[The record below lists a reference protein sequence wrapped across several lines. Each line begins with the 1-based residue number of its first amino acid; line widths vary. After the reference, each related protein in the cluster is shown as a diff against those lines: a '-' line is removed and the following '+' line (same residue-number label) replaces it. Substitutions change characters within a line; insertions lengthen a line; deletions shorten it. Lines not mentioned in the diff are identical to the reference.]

1 MLNGGKTHTAQV
13 QAPRGAP
20 KRLRLR
26 SASSPRWAPSGRVF
40 SQAMRSV
47 LAGLAA
53 GCCGFVLLAA
63 GMQTDWELKISAT
76 AGRLYWSFEQCQCQ
90 AKTRRPTEHAA
101 RHYMGVHHWACI
113 TCKRAQSQACRAIAK
128 NRQQHWHQHHLVWVA
143 IAASSLLLLTY
154 VVIAQSSRGRP
165 EEEPIGGRSPHRLN
179 GCGPGTPV
187 WRSSS
192 KRLYDSPSSPLSPE
206 AYMSAEAVE
215 LQPRQPSEELA
226 GHLANARRKS
236 GEYEEV
242 EDDVDDSIMGRSRRI
257 SKSIFGLPGPLARAR
272 ELRV

>member
-1 MLNGGKTHTAQV
+1 
-13 QAPRGAP
+13 
-20 KRLRLR
+20 
-26 SASSPRWAPSGRVF
+26 
-40 SQAMRSV
+40 MRSE

-63 GMQTDWELKISAT
+63 GTQTDWELKISAT

-143 IAASSLLLLTY
+143 IASMGLLLLTF

-165 EEEPIGGRSPHRLN
+165 EEQPVGGRSPHHLN

-187 WRSSS
+187 RRSSS
-192 KRLYDSPSSPLSPE
+192 KRLFPSVEKRPSSPLSPGS
-206 AYMSAEAVE
+206 YMSAEAVE

-226 GHLANARRKS
+226 GHLAKARRKS
-236 GEYEEV
+236 GENEVV
-242 EDDVDDSIMGRSRRI
+242 EDNVDDSIIGRSRRI
-257 SKSIFGLPGPLARAR
+257 SKTIFGLPGPLARAR